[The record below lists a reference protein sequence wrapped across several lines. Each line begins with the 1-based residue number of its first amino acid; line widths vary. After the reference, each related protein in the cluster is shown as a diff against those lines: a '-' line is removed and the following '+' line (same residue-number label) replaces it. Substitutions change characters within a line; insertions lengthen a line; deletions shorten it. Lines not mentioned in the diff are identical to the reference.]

1 MATLKT
7 AAAMQAITPRFAN
20 ERSWLPGADSPI
32 LVLDPAGELAGQA
45 CQRREPSTM
54 LLGLAFFVFGALVL
68 YWVIRSAVS
77 SGIKDALIDVEAW
90 KRSLD
95 D

>member
-1 MATLKT
+1 ML
-7 AAAMQAITPRFAN
+7 IV
-20 ERSWLPGADSPI
+20 
-32 LVLDPAGELAGQA
+32 LV
-45 CQRREPSTM
+45 
-54 LLGLAFFVFGALVL
+54 FYVVGALVL

-77 SGIKDALIDVEAW
+77 GGIKDALIEVEAW